1 MVQRMWPVVLVVSLA
16 PVALAQDAA
25 VRPLKLAA
33 EPENQ
38 SVYALPAPPT
48 EKTGTNLGGISLTSE
63 VRYMT
68 QHIYRGVNVTDL
80 ISDVSGK
87 ATNGGPN
94 FQFEGYLTFNLDK
107 LPHPFIGIFTNILD
121 ADQFS
126 NFEEVQ
132 PIIGAEW
139 KIRPL
144 VLTIANNTYIY
155 PERNAANTSDAYI
168 KILLDDAAVLR
179 REKPLFSPYVLAAFD
194 YDNYK
199 GWYFEFGIS
208 HEFPIENTG
217 ITLTTLANIAYVA
230 DNDMY
235 LQPGNPSLTNTG
247 FQHYEFGLIAKYN
260 LNKLFNVAQRF
271 GAWNLTGYLNYT
283 DGLDSDLRSASQ
295 LWGGGGLEL
304 RY

>member
-1 MVQRMWPVVLVVSLA
+1 MVLRVWPVVLVMSLA
-16 PVALAQDAA
+16 PIALSQEAGAGGQKVAAD
-25 VRPLKLAA
+25 
-33 EPENQ
+33 PENQ

-48 EKTGTNLGGISLTSE
+48 EKTGTNLGGISLASE

-68 QHIYRGVNVTDL
+68 QHIYRGVNITDL

-94 FQFEGYLTFNLDK
+94 FQFEGYLSFNLDK

-126 NFEEVQ
+126 NFEEVR
-132 PIIGAEW
+132 PMIGAEW

-144 VLTIANNTYIY
+144 VLTVTNSTYIY
-155 PERNAANTSDAYI
+155 PERSAAGTSDVSL
-168 KILLDDAAVLR
+168 KVLLDDAAVLR
-179 REKPLFSPYVLAAFD
+179 REKPLFSPYVLAARD

-199 GWYFEFGIS
+199 GWYLEFGVS
-208 HEFPIENTG
+208 HEFPIANTG

-235 LQPGNPSLTNTG
+235 IQVNNPKQTNSG
-247 FQHYEFGLIAKYN
+247 FQHYEVGLIAKYN
-260 LNKLFNVAQRF
+260 LNQLFNVSQRF
-271 GAWNLTGYLNYT
+271 GSWNLTGYMNYT
-283 DGLDSDLRSASQ
+283 DGMDSDLRSASQ